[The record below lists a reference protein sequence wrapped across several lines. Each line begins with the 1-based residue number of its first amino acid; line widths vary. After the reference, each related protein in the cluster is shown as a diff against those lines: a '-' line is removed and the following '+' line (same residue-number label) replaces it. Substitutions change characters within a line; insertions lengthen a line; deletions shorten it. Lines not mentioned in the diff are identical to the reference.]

1 MAENIV
7 TNANDVEL
15 ILERGGDKAG
25 TSRAMG
31 RIVVDDFSIT
41 TTEGNELVSGVGY
54 RNPAGISYGDIEY
67 GWSFTLMG
75 HDLSVFEMVA
85 NEDGEAVAFS
95 FTARKTDADGAVEFE
110 FALDTCAKTDDDFS
124 GTSGDPT
131 EYSVEGIAVSL
142 DRRVER

>member
-15 ILERGGDKAG
+15 ILERGGTKSG

-31 RIVVDDFSIT
+31 RIVVDDFSIA

-67 GWSFTLMG
+67 SWSFTLMG

-85 NEDGEAVAFS
+85 NDEGEAVAFS
-95 FTARKTDADGAVEFE
+95 FTARKTDDNGAVQFE

-142 DRRVER
+142 DRRVET